1 MLISFF
7 PSSFFLTDFNYRGP
21 ALISLTSDLI
31 SRFGLYDA
39 FQRQVIGHN
48 KSQHNSALSQPASL
62 AQPASGPASTSGV
75 GKGITAGSED
85 ALGAAKREKKR
96 EKDLYKT
103 LFKDLPGKHDTKRD
117 RYLSE
122 LLMQP
127 PKDGKI
133 VPLDDMMAEMAFTIF
148 DLPQV
153 CPSLFLIIFSKFAYS
168 TFDAAFE

>member
-1 MLISFF
+1 LSVID
-7 PSSFFLTDFNYRGP
+7 PRYRRPAPVPLT
-21 ALISLTSDLI
+21 ADLI
-31 SRFGLYDA
+31 SAFGLYEA

-48 KSQHNSALSQPASL
+48 KAQHNSTHSQPAGS
-62 AQPASGPASTSGV
+62 AAPASSSVPASISGV
-75 GKGITAGSED
+75 GKGTVPAAHGVPAPVSADD

-117 RYLSE
+117 HYLSE

-127 PKDGKI
+127 PKEGRI
-133 VPLDDMMAEMAFTIF
+133 IPLDDMMADMAFTIF

-153 CPSLFLIIFSKFAYS
+153 CIEIALQCSC
-168 TFDAAFE
+168 